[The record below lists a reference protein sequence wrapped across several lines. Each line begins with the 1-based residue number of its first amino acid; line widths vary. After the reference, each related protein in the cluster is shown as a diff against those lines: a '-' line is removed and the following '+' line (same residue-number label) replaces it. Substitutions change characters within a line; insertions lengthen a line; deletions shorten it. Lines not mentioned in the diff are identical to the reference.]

1 MPKEYHMLECKFLAV
16 AIIIAALLFFAAS
29 VVPAEEDIDAH
40 RSCIHCGM
48 DRKAYGFSRMLVQ
61 YEDGSSVGL
70 CSLRC
75 VVVELDANPKRA
87 VKAILA
93 ADRTER
99 TLIDAEKA
107 VWIMG
112 GVKRGVMTD
121 RPKWAF
127 ASRAAAE
134 AFIENYGGTIVTWS
148 EALAAAREDLAQE
161 VR

>member
-1 MPKEYHMLECKFLAV
+1 MIMNLRTGIVPCFGMLVLLTMLSAV
-16 AIIIAALLFFAAS
+16 SAAD
-29 VVPAEEDIDAH
+29 DIDKH
-40 RSCIHCGM
+40 RSCVHCGM

-61 YEDGSSVGL
+61 YEDGTEVGV

-75 VVVELDANPKRA
+75 VVVELDANPKRT

-93 ADRTER
+93 ADRNDR

-107 VWIMG
+107 VWVIG
-112 GVKRGVMTD
+112 GAKRGVMTS

-127 ASRAAAE
+127 GSKAAAE
-134 AFIENYGGTIVTWS
+134 AFIENYGGTVVTWS

>member
-1 MPKEYHMLECKFLAV
+1 
-16 AIIIAALLFFAAS
+16 
-29 VVPAEEDIDAH
+29 
-40 RSCIHCGM
+40 M

-61 YEDGSSVGL
+61 YADGASVGV

-75 VVVELDANPKRA
+75 AVVELDANPKRT

-93 ADRTER
+93 ADRNDR

-107 VWIMG
+107 VWVMG

-127 ASRAAAE
+127 ATKAAAE
-134 AFIENYGGTIVTWS
+134 SFIAEYGGSIITWS
-148 EALAAAREDLAQE
+148 EALAAAREDLARE

>member
-1 MPKEYHMLECKFLAV
+1 VIHRNIILLVFLSAAV
-16 AIIIAALLFFAAS
+16 FGFRGELIFAQD
-29 VVPAEEDIDAH
+29 DITEH

-61 YEDGSSVGL
+61 YGDGAFVGV

-75 VVVELDANPKRA
+75 AVVELDANPKRK
-87 VKAILA
+87 VKAIFA

-99 TLIDAEKA
+99 TLIDAETA
-107 VWIMG
+107 VWVMG
-112 GVKRGVMTD
+112 GVKRGVMTS

-127 ASRAAAE
+127 GSKAAAE
-134 AFIENYGGTIVTWS
+134 AFISNYGGTIVTWS
-148 EALAAAREDLAQE
+148 EALAAAREDLTLE

>member
-1 MPKEYHMLECKFLAV
+1 MHHRARILLTTGLLMYFTMLSTGLA
-16 AIIIAALLFFAAS
+16 AD
-29 VVPAEEDIDAH
+29 DIDGH

-75 VVVELDANPKRA
+75 VVVELDANPKRT
-87 VKAILA
+87 VRAILV
-93 ADRTER
+93 ADRTDR
-99 TLIDAEKA
+99 ILIDAEKA
-107 VWIMG
+107 VWVMG
-112 GVKRGVMTD
+112 GVKRGVMTT

-127 ASRAAAE
+127 ATKAAADK
-134 AFIENYGGTIVTWS
+134 FIEEYGGSIVTWS

>member
-1 MPKEYHMLECKFLAV
+1 MNLRVCVVLVCASLLVILAG
-16 AIIIAALLFFAAS
+16 A
-29 VVPAEEDIDAH
+29 VVPAGDDISEY
-40 RSCIHCGM
+40 RSCVHCGM
-48 DRKAYGFSRMLVQ
+48 DRKAYGYSRMLVQ
-61 YEDGSSVGL
+61 YEDGTSVGF

-75 VVVELDANPKRA
+75 AVMELDANPKRT

-99 TLIDAEKA
+99 ILIDAEKA
-107 VWIMG
+107 VWVMG
-112 GVKRGVMTD
+112 GGKRGVMTD

-127 ASRAAAE
+127 VTKAAAD

-148 EALAAAREDLAQE
+148 EALAAAREDLARE

>member
-1 MPKEYHMLECKFLAV
+1 MIMNKRAGVVLRFGVLMLLTM
-16 AIIIAALLFFAAS
+16 LSAAS
-29 VVPAEEDIDAH
+29 AADDIAEH

-48 DRKAYGFSRMLVQ
+48 DRKAYGFSRMLVT
-61 YEDGSSVGL
+61 YADGSSAGV

-75 VVVELDANPKRA
+75 VVVELDANQTRT
-87 VKAILA
+87 VKTILA

-107 VWIMG
+107 FWVMG
-112 GVKRGVMTD
+112 GAKRGVMTD

-134 AFIENYGGTIVTWS
+134 EFIASYGGTIVAWN
-148 EALAAAREDLAQE
+148 EALAAAREDLARE

>member
-1 MPKEYHMLECKFLAV
+1 MIRQVAVRAFFIGLLLCLAGTAV
-16 AIIIAALLFFAAS
+16 FS
-29 VVPAEEDIDAH
+29 GDDIDTH
-40 RSCIHCGM
+40 RSCAFCGM

-61 YEDGSSVGL
+61 YADGASVGV

-75 VVVELDANPKRA
+75 AVVELDANTKRT

-99 TLIDAEKA
+99 VLIDAEKA
-107 VWIMG
+107 VWVMG
-112 GVKRGVMTD
+112 GVKRGVMTS

-127 ASRAAAE
+127 GSQAAAK

-148 EALAAAREDLAQE
+148 EALTAAREDLAQE

>member
-1 MPKEYHMLECKFLAV
+1 MGRKIPVF
-16 AIIIAALLFFAAS
+16 AIIVAVLLFYAGS
-29 VVPAEEDIDAH
+29 VVPAENDISAH

-61 YEDGSSVGL
+61 YEDGTSVGV

-75 VVVELDANPKRA
+75 VVIELDANPKRT

-93 ADRTER
+93 ADRAER

-107 VWIMG
+107 VWVMG
-112 GVKRGVMTD
+112 GAKRGVMTS

-127 ASRAAAE
+127 STKAAAD
-134 AFIENYGGTIVTWS
+134 AFIEDYGGAIVTWS

>member
-1 MPKEYHMLECKFLAV
+1 MNKRCGVVLRFGVLILLSMLS
-16 AIIIAALLFFAAS
+16 AALAAD
-29 VVPAEEDIDAH
+29 DIVEH
-40 RSCIHCGM
+40 RSCVHCGM

-121 RPKWAF
+121 RPKWTF

-148 EALAAAREDLAQE
+148 EALAAAREDLARE

>member
-1 MPKEYHMLECKFLAV
+1 MDHKTVVVLCLAV
-16 AIIIAALLFFAAS
+16 PMLLLSWSAGPAAD
-29 VVPAEEDIDAH
+29 DIDEH

-61 YEDGSSVGL
+61 YEDGTSAGV
-70 CSLRC
+70 CSLHC
-75 VVVELDANPKRA
+75 AVIELNANKERT
-87 VKAILA
+87 VKSLLV
-93 ADRTER
+93 ADRGTRE
-99 TLIDAEKA
+99 LIVADKA
-107 VWIMG
+107 VWVMG
-112 GVKRGVMTD
+112 GSKRGVMTT

-134 AFIENYGGTIVTWS
+134 AFIEKYGGAIVNWS

>member
-1 MPKEYHMLECKFLAV
+1 MILRAGTVFPFGML
-16 AIIIAALLFFAAS
+16 LLFTMLSAVSAADDI
-29 VVPAEEDIDAH
+29 EEH

-75 VVVELDANPKRA
+75 AVVELDANPKRT

-93 ADRTER
+93 ADRTDR
-99 TLIDAEKA
+99 TLIDAKRA
-107 VWIMG
+107 AWVMG
-112 GVKRGVMTD
+112 GVKRGVMTT

-127 ASRAAAE
+127 SSPASAE
-134 AFIENYGGTIVTWS
+134 AFVADYGGSIVTWD

>member
-1 MPKEYHMLECKFLAV
+1 MSHKSTFVLSLALFILPLAV
-16 AIIIAALLFFAAS
+16 SAINAAD
-29 VVPAEEDIDAH
+29 DIDEH
-40 RSCIHCGM
+40 RSCTHCGM

-61 YEDGSSVGL
+61 YEDGTAVGV

-75 VVVELDANPKRA
+75 AVMELDANPKRT

-99 TLIDAEKA
+99 TLIDAQKA
-107 VWIMG
+107 IWVMG
-112 GVKRGVMTD
+112 GSKRGVMTD

-127 ASRAAAE
+127 ATKADAD
-134 AFIENYGGTIVTWS
+134 AFIEDYGGVIITWN
-148 EALAAAREDLAQE
+148 EALAAAREDLARE

>member
-1 MPKEYHMLECKFLAV
+1 MRHKAGVVLRFGVLLVFTMLS
-16 AIIIAALLFFAAS
+16 AAS
-29 VVPAEEDIDAH
+29 AADDISEH

-61 YEDGSSVGL
+61 YEDGASVGL

-75 VVVELDANPKRA
+75 VVVELDANPRRT

-107 VWIMG
+107 VWVMG
-112 GVKRGVMTD
+112 GVKRGVMTT

-127 ASRAAAE
+127 STKAAAD
-134 AFIENYGGTIVTWS
+134 AFIDDYGGAIVTWND
-148 EALAAAREDLAQE
+148 ALAAAREDLAQE

>member
-1 MPKEYHMLECKFLAV
+1 MSCKTAFFGSLAAMMLLLAWSPDGT
-16 AIIIAALLFFAAS
+16 AD
-29 VVPAEEDIDAH
+29 DIDEQ

-61 YEDGSSVGL
+61 YEDGASVGL

-75 VVVELDANPKRA
+75 VVVELDANPKRT

-107 VWIMG
+107 VWVMG
-112 GVKRGVMTD
+112 GVKRGVMTT

-127 ASRAAAE
+127 STKAAAD
-134 AFIENYGGTIVTWS
+134 AFIDDYGGAIVTWND
-148 EALAAAREDLAQE
+148 ALAAAREDLAQE

>member
-1 MPKEYHMLECKFLAV
+1 MNQRTGVILPVIVLMLITMTCAV
-16 AIIIAALLFFAAS
+16 SSAD
-29 VVPAEEDIDAH
+29 DIDEH
-40 RSCIHCGM
+40 RSCVHCGM

-75 VVVELDANPKRA
+75 VVVELDANPKRT

-107 VWIMG
+107 VWVMG
-112 GVKRGVMTD
+112 GLKRGVMTT

-127 ASRAAAE
+127 STRAAAD
-134 AFIENYGGTIVTWS
+134 AFIEDYDGTIVSWN

>member
-1 MPKEYHMLECKFLAV
+1 MSCKTAFYGSLVALML
-16 AIIIAALLFFAAS
+16 LLTWSAGRAGD
-29 VVPAEEDIDAH
+29 DIDEH

-61 YEDGSSVGL
+61 YEDGSSAGL

-75 VVVELDANPKRA
+75 VVVELDVNPKRP

-99 TLIDAEKA
+99 ILIDAEKA
-107 VWIMG
+107 VWVMG
-112 GVKRGVMTD
+112 GVKRGVMTT

-127 ASRAAAE
+127 STKAAAD
-134 AFIENYGGTIVTWS
+134 AFMEDYGGAIVTWN

>member
-1 MPKEYHMLECKFLAV
+1 MMDRKIPV
-16 AIIIAALLFFAAS
+16 IVIIVAALLFFVVS
-29 VVPAEEDIDAH
+29 VVPAEDDIESH

-61 YEDGSSVGL
+61 YEDGASVGV

-75 VVVELDANPKRA
+75 AVVELDSNPRRA

-99 TLIDAEKA
+99 ILIDAEKA
-107 VWIMG
+107 AWVMG
-112 GVKRGVMTD
+112 GVKRGVMTS

-127 ASRAAAE
+127 SSKAAAE
-134 AFIENYGGTIVTWS
+134 AFIENYGGTIVMWS
-148 EALAAAREDLAQE
+148 EALAAAREDQARE
-161 VR
+161 TR

>member
-1 MPKEYHMLECKFLAV
+1 MNQRAGVVILFAVLMLLMKLPAV
-16 AIIIAALLFFAAS
+16 SAAD
-29 VVPAEEDIDAH
+29 DIDEH

-61 YEDGSSVGL
+61 YEDGSSAGL

-75 VVVELDANPKRA
+75 VVVELDANPKRT

-107 VWIMG
+107 VWVMG
-112 GVKRGVMTD
+112 GVKRGVMTT

-127 ASRAAAE
+127 STKAAAD
-134 AFIENYGGTIVTWS
+134 AFMEDYGGAIVTWN

>member
-1 MPKEYHMLECKFLAV
+1 MNRASIVASILVAV
-16 AIIIAALLFFAAS
+16 VLFFAGTPISAQD
-29 VVPAEEDIDAH
+29 DIGLH
-40 RSCIHCGM
+40 RSCLHCGM

-61 YEDGSSVGL
+61 YADGASVGV

-75 VVVELDANPKRA
+75 AVVELDANTKRT

-99 TLIDAEKA
+99 VLIDAEKA
-107 VWIMG
+107 VWVMG
-112 GVKRGVMTD
+112 GVKRGVMTS

-127 ASRAAAE
+127 GSQAAAK

-148 EALAAAREDLAQE
+148 EALTAAREDLAQE

>member
-1 MPKEYHMLECKFLAV
+1 MHRNIILLVFLSAAV
-16 AIIIAALLFFAAS
+16 FGFRGELIFAQDDIA
-29 VVPAEEDIDAH
+29 EH

-61 YEDGSSVGL
+61 YEDGASIGV

-75 VVVELDANPKRA
+75 AVVELDSNPRRT

-99 TLIDAEKA
+99 ILIDAEKA
-107 VWIMG
+107 VWVMG
-112 GVKRGVMTD
+112 GVKRGVMTS

-127 ASRAAAE
+127 SSKAAAD

-148 EALAAAREDLAQE
+148 EALVAAREDLARE

>member
-1 MPKEYHMLECKFLAV
+1 MNHRAV
-16 AIIIAALLFFAAS
+16 AILAITTLMLVQAVS
-29 VVPAEEDIDAH
+29 VAFSQDDIESH

-48 DRKAYGFSRMLVQ
+48 NRKAYGFSRMLVQ
-61 YEDGSSVGL
+61 YEDGASVGV

-75 VVVELDANPKRA
+75 VVVELDASPKRT

-107 VWIMG
+107 VWVMG
-112 GVKRGVMTD
+112 GAKRGVMTS

-127 ASRAAAE
+127 ATRAAAE
-134 AFIENYGGTIVTWS
+134 TFLEDYGGSIVTWS

>member
-1 MPKEYHMLECKFLAV
+1 MKRFSIPLLFLA
-16 AIIIAALLFFAAS
+16 AAVFGLQGAA
-29 VVPAEEDIDAH
+29 VLPQDDIESH
-40 RSCIHCGM
+40 RSCFHCGM
-48 DRKAYGFSRMLVQ
+48 DRKAYGFSRMMIH
-61 YEDGSSVGL
+61 YEEGTSIGV

-75 VVVELDANPKRA
+75 AVVELDANPGRT

-107 VWIMG
+107 VWVIG
-112 GVKRGVMTD
+112 GAKRGVMTD

-127 ASRAAAE
+127 ATRTSSE
-134 AFIENYGGTIVTWS
+134 AFLESFGGTIITWN
-148 EALAAAREDLAQE
+148 EALAAAREDLARE

>member
-1 MPKEYHMLECKFLAV
+1 MNQRACIVLFCASLLVILAGP
-16 AIIIAALLFFAAS
+16 A
-29 VVPAEEDIDAH
+29 VPAGDDISEY

-61 YEDGSSVGL
+61 YEDGSSVGV

-75 VVVELDANPKRA
+75 VVMELDANPKRT
-87 VKAILA
+87 VKSILA

-99 TLIDAEKA
+99 ILIDAEKA
-107 VWIMG
+107 VWVMG
-112 GVKRGVMTD
+112 GAKRGVMTD

-127 ASRAAAE
+127 ASRDSAAS
-134 AFIENYGGTIVTWS
+134 FIESYGGTIVTWS
-148 EALAAAREDLAQE
+148 EALAAAREDLAWE

>member
-1 MPKEYHMLECKFLAV
+1 MNQRAGVVILFAVLMLLMKLPAV
-16 AIIIAALLFFAAS
+16 SAAD
-29 VVPAEEDIDAH
+29 DIDEH

-61 YEDGSSVGL
+61 YEDGSSAGV

-75 VVVELDANPKRA
+75 VVVELDANPKRT

-107 VWIMG
+107 VWVMG
-112 GVKRGVMTD
+112 GVKRGVMTT

-127 ASRAAAE
+127 STKAAAD
-134 AFIENYGGTIVTWS
+134 AFMEDYGGAIVTWN